1 MNEQSKSI
9 DPLTLSI
16 IEGRLETFNEEL
28 GQRTMRQ
35 CFSYMTAHLRDLG
48 AAFLDNQ
55 ERIISVG
62 SYMPGHSA
70 GTDIGLKGIL
80 DYIGRDNIRPDD
92 FIIGNDPFI
101 VALGHVPDWTFVR
114 PIFYE
119 GELIFYHVFKTHQ
132 YDTGGAHM
140 GAYYPGSFDCHG
152 EGLLIP
158 PLKLVEEGKLDEKV
172 HSLILRNVRGAS
184 LMRADN
190 LLVYTSMKKIE
201 ERVLDLLK
209 TYGKDTVLA
218 ACDELIRRTEAT
230 VKNVISTWPA
240 GTYRAERGIDWDGTT
255 DKTVWLRL
263 NLTIKPDEGLL
274 ILDFSDSDPEVDF
287 VNITIGRTWAAMA
300 CAVAWT
306 LPSGIP
312 RNQGLINCMRIITKK
327 GTVLDPVYPATSGG
341 QVVTAGVITECA
353 LIAFGQA
360 VPKETSALWTRHL
373 NPKFSGKRRDRIDP
387 RTGSIQYFDVAGF
400 MSDGGN
406 GAIYGYDGTD
416 SFTPYNA
423 AGAVLKAPVEVEE
436 WEAPLRWLRYEFL
449 TDATGHGQWRGGLGT
464 HVEIVHTYDPKL
476 WQPHDTMVM
485 TGNFDGEKF
494 GALGLMG
501 GKEGKTHKMGILRR
515 GKRVRL
521 RTMSSGYLEPGD
533 IVWTKSGGGGGVG
546 DPLDREIEKVRW
558 DLMNEYI
565 SHGVTRNVYG
575 VVIDPQT
582 FVVDYKATKALRQ
595 RLKRRKNEKEIQK
608 S

>member
-1 MNEQSKSI
+1 VNERSKTI

-48 AAFLDNQ
+48 AAFLDKQ
-55 ERIISVG
+55 ERIVSVG

-70 GTDIGLKGIL
+70 GTDVGLKGIL

-114 PIFYE
+114 PIFYD

-201 ERVLDLLK
+201 ERVLNLLK
-209 TYGKDTVLA
+209 TYGKETVLA

-240 GTYRAERGIDWDGTT
+240 GTYEAERGIDWDGTT

-263 NLTIKPDEGLL
+263 NLTIKPDEGVL
-274 ILDFSDSDPEVDF
+274 ILDFSESDPEVDF
-287 VNITIGRTWAAMA
+287 VNLTIGRAWAAMV

-436 WEAPLRWLRYEFL
+436 WEAPLRWLRYGFL
-449 TDATGHGQWRGGLGT
+449 TDATGHGKWRGGLGT
-464 HVEIVHTYDPKL
+464 HVEILHTYDPRL

-501 GKEGKTHKMGILRR
+501 GKEGKTHKMGILRG

-521 RTMSSGYLEPGD
+521 RTMSSAYIEPGD

-546 DPLDREIEKVRW
+546 DPLDREIERVRR
-558 DLMNEYI
+558 DLMNEYV
-565 SHGVTRNVYG
+565 SHGVARKVYG

-582 FVVDYKATKALRQ
+582 FVVDCEATEALRQ
-595 RLKRRKNEKEIQK
+595 RMKRRKNKKETK
-608 S
+608 SR

>member
-1 MNEQSKSI
+1 VNEQSKSI

>member
-1 MNEQSKSI
+1 MDQRNRTI

-48 AAFLDNQ
+48 AAFLDKQ

-62 SYMPGHSA
+62 SYMPGHAA
-70 GTDIGLKGIL
+70 GADIGLKRIL
-80 DYIGRDNIRPDD
+80 DYLGRENIDPDD

-114 PIFYE
+114 PIFFD
-119 GELIFYHVFKTHQ
+119 GELVFYHLFKTHQ

-152 EGLLIP
+152 EGLMIP
-158 PLKLVEEGKLDEKV
+158 PIKLAKKGKIDEEL

-184 LMRADN
+184 MMRADN

-201 ERVLDLLK
+201 ERVLDLLR
-209 TYGKDTVLA
+209 TYGKETVVT
-218 ACDELIRRTEAT
+218 ACDELVEKTRKT
-230 VKNVISTWPA
+230 VKKAISAWPA

-255 DKTVWLRL
+255 DRTVWLRL
-263 NLTIKPDEGLL
+263 SLTIQPEEGLL
-274 ILDFSDSDPEVDF
+274 VFDFSDSDQEVDF
-287 VNITIGRTWAAMA
+287 INLTIGRAWAAIT
-300 CAVAWT
+300 CVVAWT

-312 RNQGLINCMRIITKK
+312 RNQGLIDCIRIITKK
-327 GTVLDPVYPATSGG
+327 GTVIDPVYPATSGG
-341 QVVTAGVITECA
+341 QVVTAAVITECA

-373 NPKFSGKRRDRIDP
+373 NPKFSGKRRDRVDP
-387 RTGSIQYFDVAGF
+387 RTGSIQYFDIAGF

-449 TDATGHGQWRGGLGT
+449 TDATGHGRWRGGLGT
-464 HVEIVHTYDPKL
+464 DVEIVHTVNPKNY
-476 WQPHDTMVM
+476 QPHDTMVM
-485 TGNFDGEKF
+485 TGAFDGEKF

-501 GKEGKTHKMGILRR
+501 GEDGKTHKMGIIRR
-515 GKRVRL
+515 GKKVRL
-521 RTMSSGYLEPGD
+521 RTMSSAYLEPGD
-533 IVWTKSGGGGGVG
+533 MVWTKSGGGGGVG

-565 SHGVTRNVYG
+565 SHQSAQKIYG
-575 VVIDPQT
+575 VVINPKT
-582 FVVDYKATKALRQ
+582 FVVDEEATKALREK
-595 RLKRRKNEKEIQK
+595 LKIQK
-608 S
+608 AKRKKGV

>member
-1 MNEQSKSI
+1 VNEQSKSI

-595 RLKRRKNEKEIQK
+595 QLKRRKNEKEIQK

>member
-464 HVEIVHTYDPKL
+464 YVEIVHTYDPKL

-595 RLKRRKNEKEIQK
+595 RLKRRKNGKEIEK